1 MKCLRK
7 MSFVHRKEF
16 REKKWAN
23 TKLSFLTT
31 LAYEIP
37 VSEIDNSSTGADTE
51 STMESEF
58 CG

>member
-1 MKCLRK
+1 
-7 MSFVHRKEF
+7 MSFVHRKKF
-16 REKKWAN
+16 NEKKWEN
-23 TKLSFLTT
+23 TKLIFLTR

-51 STMESEF
+51 SSMQSSF